1 MFKHLNLLHLVL
13 ALGAAAAVYLALR
26 ETRGRVMRPARL
38 GFLPLVAVALAAIL
52 LLFQL
57 AAKQPAWMFA
67 VTFAAGLAVGAVRG
81 ATMKLQVDQNW
92 GLVRPTGRRALI
104 WVSLALP
111 FAVVLEIGGA
121 LAGPPGIPWRLA
133 AAAVAILCAGLVVG
147 RALALAVRLWRA
159 PHVDLRR

>member
-1 MFKHLNLLHLVL
+1 
-13 ALGAAAAVYLALR
+13 
-26 ETRGRVMRPARL
+26 
-38 GFLPLVAVALAAIL
+38 
-52 LLFQL
+52 
-57 AAKQPAWMFA
+57 MFA
-67 VTFAAGLAVGAVRG
+67 VPFAAGLAGGALRG

-111 FAVVLEIGGA
+111 FAVALEIGGA
-121 LAGPPGIPWRLA
+121 LAGPPGIPWRLV

>member
-1 MFKHLNLLHLVL
+1 MV
-13 ALGAAAAVYLALR
+13 AIEV
-26 ETRGRVMRPARL
+26 ETPRYDEARIATLQRPRR
-38 GFLPLVAVALAAIL
+38 I
-52 LLFQL
+52 
-57 AAKQPAWMFA
+57 W
-67 VTFAAGLAVGAVRG
+67 AVGAVRG

-111 FAVVLEIGGA
+111 FAVALEIGGA
-121 LAGPPGIPWRLA
+121 LAGPPGIPWRLV